1 MYLLRKSNPIRK
13 NNISSFF
20 YTKKCILLIHK
31 WIKWTKL
38 NKQSYQSCT
47 KLEWRSVRWVS
58 VWEKNKRQ
66 RNKKTK
72 ERKDVTVP
80 GVYDAVP
87 IVHDDHSDVVSATR
101 SVAPAPK
108 RRTPSRHGRVRFR
121 RKSALLFAPPF
132 LLLLALLITFWRTII
147 RFKRCRLGHILS
159 IIAYFD
165 FANWIKLKPVPFST
179 LCCRHLFD

>member
-1 MYLLRKSNPIRK
+1 MFERLIKHKIINYITKPKINYSGLNRRATKAIRWSGGEGSVCVRG
-13 NNISSFF
+13 NNKGQ
-20 YTKKCILLIHK
+20 T
-31 WIKWTKL
+31 
-38 NKQSYQSCT
+38 N
-47 KLEWRSVRWVS
+47 
-58 VWEKNKRQ
+58 N
-66 RNKKTK
+66 KTK

-132 LLLLALLITFWRTII
+132 LLLLALLITF
-147 RFKRCRLGHILS
+147 
-159 IIAYFD
+159 
-165 FANWIKLKPVPFST
+165 
-179 LCCRHLFD
+179 